1 MAWQSEMVGCL
12 GTAARVAVIPAHLDS
27 HNFGCVGPI
36 GVWPIGHET
45 RLIMAHFC

>member
-1 MAWQSEMVGCL
+1 VKSVL
-12 GTAARVAVIPAHLDS
+12 GQQQWTEISVQLHS